1 MNENI
6 DKLAHETFEKIN
18 DKVNEKKVWYNSD
31 LITENEF
38 YCTNCL
44 DDRKMKVINVK
55 MRENRNSNVYDTFEE
70 GFQRNLPLVY
80 ELECLQCKAKA
91 CLIIQKMNNE
101 VKDIILYEKNGG
113 CASKN
118 SPEGVKYYLNEA
130 KLSKQIG
137 ANSASMAMYRA
148 ALDFLLY
155 EQGYTEGMLGKKIEK
170 IEKDR
175 ENNCGP
181 KWVME
186 IEPQFL
192 EAIKDIGNSSIHPND
207 GEIKRQ
213 EEIDERLLNLV
224 DIVFSELLDKIYEQP
239 IRSKKNLEIL
249 ENKKNILNKK

>member
-6 DKLAHETFEKIN
+6 DKLTHETFIKIN

-80 ELECLQCKAKA
+80 ELECLQCKSKA

-170 IEKDR
+170 I
-175 ENNCGP
+175 
-181 KWVME
+181 
-186 IEPQFL
+186 
-192 EAIKDIGNSSIHPND
+192 IKDIGNSSIHPND